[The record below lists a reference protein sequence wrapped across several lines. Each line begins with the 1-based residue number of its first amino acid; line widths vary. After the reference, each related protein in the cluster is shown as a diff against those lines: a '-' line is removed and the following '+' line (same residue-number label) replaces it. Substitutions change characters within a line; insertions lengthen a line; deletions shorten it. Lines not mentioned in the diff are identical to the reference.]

1 MKVSAI
7 VEIAM
12 QCFENFGG
20 KMPQIPPPSVAR
32 LDRTTSYNHFTPSKI
47 LVGCGSDSFSFLNA
61 AGNAY
66 G

>member
-20 KMPQIPPPSVAR
+20 KMPQIPPPR
-32 LDRTTSYNHFTPSKI
+32 LRAWIEQQVTII
-47 LVGCGSDSFSFLNA
+47 LPPRKF
-61 AGNAY
+61 
-66 G
+66 